1 MKIGDEVKIKGR
13 ITGMREAYN
22 GIRYEI
28 KIKSED
34 DLSSD
39 CCWVSEK
46 AIEQKEDKSENQS

>member
-13 ITGMREAYN
+13 ITGMRESFN
-22 GIRYEI
+22 EIRYEI
-28 KIKSED
+28 TIKNAGG
-34 DLSSD
+34 LSDD